1 MANLPLSE
9 QLKENT
15 QTYHQ
20 ALEKQVILLI
30 KAIQTPGDYGN
41 LINLF
46 YSYFGGVELLVDSS
60 LKIERIP
67 DYPDRRK
74 TASLSHDL
82 FTLGL
87 AKASLAVGNDLPEI
101 NNHLQAIGAMY
112 VMEGSTLGGVHIS
125 KMIQQR
131 LPSLDAK
138 ALTFFNGYKSDT
150 QTMWQKFKTAIDGEQ
165 LQPGEAAS
173 VIHAANETF
182 IYFGNWIMKSG
193 TTKIK

>member
-15 QTYHQ
+15 QTNHQ

-30 KAIQTPGDYGN
+30 KAIQTPDDYGN

-82 FTLGL
+82 FTLGI
-87 AKASLAVGNDLPEI
+87 AKASLAVGNDLPQI

-131 LPSLDAK
+131 LPSLDEQ
-138 ALTFFNGYKSDT
+138 ALTFFNGYRSDT
-150 QTMWQKFKTAIDGEQ
+150 QAMWQKFKTAIDGEQ
-165 LQPGEAAS
+165 LQTGEAAYIIQS
-173 VIHAANETF
+173 ANETF
-182 IYFGNWIMKSG
+182 IKFANWITRSERIEVK
-193 TTKIK
+193 